1 MSQQSMFEQGHPG
14 SRMRPAGE
22 STRNASFAEVRK
34 REPGRQESRMKGS
47 GLPTKVDELGPTQ
60 RELYDTLKAAGK
72 PLTDREVEERSSL
85 RISSICARRDDLI
98 KAGLVTDA
106 GKRPCTVASHNRKVT
121 TWKIT

>member
-1 MSQQSMFEQGHPG
+1 MSQQSSMFDTNQYG
-14 SRMRPAGE
+14 RTRPAGAETRDE
-22 STRNASFAEVRK
+22 SFRRVRQE
-34 REPGRQESRMKGS
+34 EPGREESRMKGS

-72 PLTDREVEERSSL
+72 SLTDREVEERSSL

-121 TWKIT
+121 TWTLT